1 MRLFFL
7 LFSLTALSFSFGQ
20 EVKITGRCVD
30 KTNSPIEFVIIKCK
44 QANDTIIYSNDNGEF
59 EITARQ
65 ENVIEIKF
73 KINEFEEIRLIKT
86 SDKLVYKIENVRF
99 NYSQFKTVIV
109 SAEKSDPFEIPKLT
123 PIDLQTIPMGSV
135 ERSLVYTTAATSNN
149 ELTSNYNVRGGNY
162 DENLVYVNGFT
173 INRPFLTRSGQ
184 QEGMSF
190 INSALVKDIRFSGG
204 GFDSQYGDK
213 LSSVLDI
220 TYKTP
225 DSLKG
230 SVMASLLGIESHIE
244 NKIGSR
250 FDYLVGARY
259 RNNGYLLNALPTKG
273 SYKPI
278 FMDAQFL
285 TNYQLNEK
293 LKWSIIG
300 HFSSNRYRFSPQSS
314 ETDFGVANEAYR
326 FKIYFD
332 GQENTY
338 FQTFTG
344 GTSLKWDVSKKTKLD
359 FYASIFNSNEREKY
373 DIQGQYFINQLET
386 DPSKEKYGDS
396 IAVLGIGTF
405 LNHARNELNATIAS
419 VYHNGEHVLKKG
431 FKDSLKNNYSNQ
443 KLMWGFNFQHDVF
456 KDVLSE
462 WKMIDSAGYNLPQSS
477 SSDEIHLKQSIK
489 SNLNLQT
496 FRATGFL
503 QMNSIWS
510 KIQRNKIVTISKK
523 SLDSTKTKII
533 TLYSDTIKESST
545 RIAFNY
551 GLRAGYTQVN
561 NDFYLTPRLSLTYF
575 PRIYMVEKGKVVRRD
590 VRYRF
595 STGLYYQPPIYRE
608 FRTAEGKLNTDV
620 KSQKSAHIVAGT
632 DIYFNMWE
640 RESPFKLTAE
650 AYYKYLWDVN
660 LYEIDNVRTMYYA
673 NNNSTAYA
681 YGLDLNVHGQFIK
694 GIESFFKVGL
704 MSTKEKLASDTYY
717 KYYNK
722 EGELIQP
729 LVTLDQIPTD
739 SVKVDP
745 KYIPRPTDQL
755 LTFGALI
762 QDKMPGYESI
772 SVQMGVQFGTP
783 LPYGPPNFKHYQ
795 DTLRYKQ
802 PYFRV
807 DLGMSYDLLKKK
819 QDNYKTLRKHFS
831 DAILSFE
838 VFNLLGFNNIL
849 SKQWIQDVNGRYY
862 SIPNYLTKRRFNLK
876 LILRF

>member
-1 MRLFFL
+1 MRLFIL
-7 LFSLTALSFSFGQ
+7 LFSLTLLSYSYGQ
-20 EVKITGRCVD
+20 EVKITGRCID
-30 KTNSPIEFVIIKCK
+30 KNNTPIEFVIIKCK
-44 QANDTIIYSNDNGEF
+44 QANDSIVYTNDKGEF
-59 EITARQ
+59 EINARQ
-65 ENVIEIKF
+65 EPIVEIKF
-73 KINEFEEIRLIKT
+73 KINEFEEIRSIKT
-86 SDKLVYKIENVRF
+86 SNKITYQIENVKF

-109 SAEKSDPFEIPKLT
+109 SAEKSDPFEIPKLA

-135 ERSLVYTTAATSNN
+135 ERSLVYTTAASSNN

-204 GFDSQYGDK
+204 GFDAQYGDK

-220 TYKTP
+220 TYKSP

-230 SVMASLLGIESHIE
+230 SAMVSLLGIESHIE

-273 SYKPI
+273 SYNPI

-293 LKWSIIG
+293 LKWSVIG

-344 GTSLKWDVSKKTKLD
+344 GTSLKWDVSKKTKFD

-405 LNHARNELNATIAS
+405 LNHARNDLNATIAS
-419 VYHNGEHVLKKG
+419 IYHNGEHILKKG

-443 KLMWGFNFQHDVF
+443 KIMWGFNFQHDLF

-462 WKMIDSAGYNLPQSS
+462 WKVIDSAGYNLPHSTN
-477 SSDEIHLKQSIK
+477 SDEIQLQQSIK

-510 KIQRNKIVTISKK
+510 KIQRNKYISVAKK
-523 SLDSTKTKII
+523 NTDSTKTKITTI
-533 TLYSDTIKESST
+533 YSDTIKESAT
-545 RIAFNY
+545 RIALNY

-561 NDFYLTPRLSLTYF
+561 NDFYLTPRISLTYF

-608 FRTAEGKLNTDV
+608 FRTYDGKLNTDV

-632 DIYFNMWE
+632 DIYFNMWD
-640 RESPFKLTAE
+640 RESPFKFTAE

-660 LYEIDNVRTMYYA
+660 LYQIDNVRTMYYA
-673 NNNSTAYA
+673 NNNATAYA

-694 GIESFFKVGL
+694 GVESFFKIGL
-704 MSTKEKLASDTYY
+704 LNTKERLSTDTYY

-729 LVTLDQIPTD
+729 LVNVDQVHYD

-745 KYIPRPTDQL
+745 KYIPRPTDQML
-755 LTFGALI
+755 NFGALI

-772 SVQMGVQFGTP
+772 SVQM
-783 LPYGPPNFKHYQ
+783 
-795 DTLRYKQ
+795 
-802 PYFRV
+802 
-807 DLGMSYDLLKKK
+807 
-819 QDNYKTLRKHFS
+819 
-831 DAILSFE
+831 
-838 VFNLLGFNNIL
+838 
-849 SKQWIQDVNGRYY
+849 
-862 SIPNYLTKRRFNLK
+862 
-876 LILRF
+876 